1 MPLAELDWEPP
12 AERIISSAVLEAQY
26 RQVQMLNCADKDAA
40 TIINAARRKAEK
52 IIREAHKASQ
62 NMQAEMRR
70 EEAKIRQETLSRC
83 EAQWLQSHVI
93 SLLQGEALEQQVVKT
108 LLTRIQHSIKQVL
121 SAWFD
126 QQSVDDV
133 LCDRL
138 ARQAE
143 QMVNEGAL
151 TLHIH
156 PSMREA
162 MVDEFGTRF
171 TLILEPDFACDRAVL
186 SSCQL
191 SVEFSLSDHFQE
203 LLTWLRP
210 QPSEL

>member
-1 MPLAELDWEPP
+1 
-12 AERIISSAVLEAQY
+12 
-26 RQVQMLNCADKDAA
+26 
-40 TIINAARRKAEK
+40 
-52 IIREAHKASQ
+52 
-62 NMQAEMRR
+62 MQAEMRR

-151 TLHIH
+151 TLH
-156 PSMREA
+156 
-162 MVDEFGTRF
+162 
-171 TLILEPDFACDRAVL
+171 LEPDFACDRAVL